1 MARPTQQTRKEA
13 ERKGHRAERLA
24 AWALRLKGYQIVGR
38 RFKTP
43 VGEIDL
49 IARKGDTIA
58 FVEVKA
64 RADAQVA
71 LDSVSFKSQRRI
83 SKAALWWI
91 RRQKD
96 HAKLSWRFDVVAV
109 VPRRWPI
116 HTRRVWE

>member
-1 MARPTQQTRKEA
+1 MARPTQQARQKA

-24 AWALRLKGYQIVGR
+24 AWALRLKGYRIVGQ

-49 IARKGDTIA
+49 IARKGNTIA

-71 LDSVSFKSQRRI
+71 LDSVTFKSQRRI
-83 SKAALWWI
+83 SKAGLWWI
-91 RRQKD
+91 GRQKD

-116 HTRRVWE
+116 HTQRVWD